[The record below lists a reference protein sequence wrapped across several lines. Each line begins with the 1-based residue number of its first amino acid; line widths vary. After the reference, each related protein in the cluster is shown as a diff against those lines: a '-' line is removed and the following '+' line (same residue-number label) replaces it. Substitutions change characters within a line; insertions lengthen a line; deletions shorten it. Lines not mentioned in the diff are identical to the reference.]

1 MPSFNFS
8 KRIQDLLNDNDR
20 TQTDLAKYLGI
31 NSQTV
36 SHWVSGRS
44 YPNYEKLESIARYF
58 RLSVPE
64 LLSDS
69 PPPEEIPSPSL
80 TFIQE
85 EQNLAEIPRG
95 SRVRVELRA
104 DPEIGDIVLYKNGKE
119 AQLRRLAAYRDR
131 IAVLMSDDPA
141 EPPIITKDEDREIIG
156 TATAI
161 LLKTKKETASSCDLE
176 AAPSSG
182 DYDLRNS
189 SSIQKDNTTD

>member
-1 MPSFNFS
+1 MSSFNFAR
-8 KRIQDLLNDNDR
+8 RIQNLLNDSGHN
-20 TQTDLAKYLGI
+20 QTELASYLRI
-31 NSQTV
+31 KPSTV
-36 SHWVSGRS
+36 SAWVVGKS

-69 PPPEEIPSPSL
+69 PPQEEIPSPSL

-85 EQNLAEIPRG
+85 EQNLAVIPRG
-95 SRVRVELRA
+95 SRVRVELRT

-141 EPPIITKDEDREIIG
+141 EPPIITKDEDREIVG

-161 LLKTKKETASSCDLE
+161 LLKTKKETAPDGRSE
-176 AAPSSG
+176 AALPKEES
-182 DYDLRNS
+182 
-189 SSIQKDNTTD
+189 QQ